1 MGYLFMFLLIS
12 EGGCAHNL
20 KIKILF
26 LFRRS
31 YLIGPSPL
39 FWEHGALLNI
49 EASI

>member
-1 MGYLFMFLLIS
+1 MFLFIS

-20 KIKILF
+20 KILF
-26 LFRRS
+26 LFLFTRS

-39 FWEHGALLNI
+39 FWEHGALPNI